1 MKLSRGGELVG
12 PEAGRLAEAGAED
25 QDVAGPGRGQGLAD
39 AGVATDAGDAEVERM
54 VLGEDPLGAR
64 RAHHASA
71 EALDQGA
78 DRRRGVAGAEA
89 EPHHRRLGREPRGV
103 GGDRG
108 RCTARRQAFA
118 DGRRCEARTR
128 RTLDIDR
135 QAQVGHEAAGPG
147 QADREL
153 AHHLRYLPRVLD
165 RDREV
170 TATRTGQEPVERR
183 DGLLGRDPAA
193 VDRRGRGR
201 HQDDVGAFP
210 ARGEEAGHGVGQA
223 GAGGGEDQDRSPAGE
238 RRLDRREGRAALV
251 AQMQRGHRAVRDGVE
266 ERRDRAAHDAE
277 GVGDA
282 EANEGLDQRG
292 RDGER
297 RGRDRRGFERD
308 GVEHTTSEDKSR

>member
-1 MKLSRGGELVG
+1 MPLARGEHITRAPRRSTRRADRPARRGG
-12 PEAGRLAEAGAED
+12 R
-25 QDVAGPGRGQGLAD
+25 RSR
-39 AGVATDAGDAEVERM
+39 ATRPA
-54 VLGEDPLGAR
+54 AR
-64 RAHHASA
+64 ANRAAWA
-71 EALDQGA
+71 AI
-78 DRRRGVAGAEA
+78 VAGAHSA
-89 EPHHRRLGREPRGV
+89 APGLRRRAAARGA
-103 GGDRG
+103 D
-108 RCTARRQAFA
+108 TAH
-118 DGRRCEARTR
+118 
-128 RTLDIDR
+128 LHVDR
-135 QAQVGHEAAGPG
+135 QAEVGDEAAGPG

-183 DGLLGRDPAA
+183 DGLLGRDPTA

-201 HQDDVGAFP
+201 HQDDVGTFP